1 MSVVFGGRLWTGRP
15 FSAGKSHRSSWVYCL
30 SAMCAGAPRTT
41 PRFADSFVAL
51 AGPGIYGC
59 ALGCSLVEWKEA
71 EENQQRE
78 RARGMVTR
86 RRLPEPPPRGVTLHS
101 LSGDL

>member
-1 MSVVFGGRLWTGRP
+1 MSVVFGGRLWTERP

-30 SAMCAGAPRTT
+30 PAVCAGVPKTT
-41 PRFADSFVAL
+41 PRFADSLVGL
-51 AGPGIYGC
+51 ARPSIYGC
-59 ALGCSLVEWKEA
+59 ALGYRLVEWKEA

-78 RARGMVTR
+78 RARGVVTR
-86 RRLPEPPPRGVTLHS
+86 CRLPESPPRGVMLRS